1 MDLVIRGTPW
11 EVYCVDGVDV
21 HVKREDL
28 CCPEPGPSFS
38 KIRGVEAYLR
48 VQAPRTPIGVLD
60 TVHSKAG
67 WGVAYICQALG
78 LPCFDFFP
86 VYRSEWADDTGND
99 YYLREFQEHAEDLGA
114 ELVPL
119 DAGRSSILYHQAKKL
134 LAERTNGRGL
144 MMPNALKLS
153 ETIESTAHEVFDY
166 TPKELLSGTWI
177 VSISSGTIGA
187 GVIRGLSWAGAQ
199 AMVVAHMG
207 YSRSID
213 AARNYM
219 INSAGVDPYRLR
231 LVDDGYAYKDKVPN
245 TQIPFPCNE
254 YYDAKAWQFLV
265 KYMDCHEQPVVFWN
279 IGS

>member
-1 MDLVIRGTPW
+1 MELVIKGTPW
-11 EVYCVDGVDV
+11 EEYAVDGVTV

-38 KIRGVEAYLR
+38 KIRGVEAHLKG
-48 VQAPRTPIGVLD
+48 QEPGTPIGVLD

-67 WGVAYICQALG
+67 WGVSYICQALE
-78 LPCFDFFP
+78 LPCYDFFP
-86 VYRSEWADDTGND
+86 VYKREWVDETGAD
-99 YYLREFQEHAEDLGA
+99 YYLREFQEHVEDLGA
-114 ELVPL
+114 ELMPL
-119 DAGRSSILYHQAKKL
+119 DAGRSSILYHQAKKA
-134 LAERTNGRGL
+134 LAEVTGGCGL

-153 ETIESTAHEVFDY
+153 ETIQATAEEVLDH
-166 TPKELLSGTWI
+166 TPEELLTGTWV

-187 GVIRGLSWAGAQ
+187 GVLRGLSWAGASAQ
-199 AMVVAHMG
+199 VVAHMG

-219 INSAGVDPYRLR
+219 VNSAGVIPHGLR
-231 LVDDGYAYKDKVPN
+231 LIDDGYAYKDKVSN

-254 YYDAKAWQFLV
+254 YYDAKAWHWMVPLAGRLI
-265 KYMDCHEQPVVFWN
+265 QPVVFWN